1 MTVGVSPGRKGGFA
15 ARQGCEM
22 ALGFSPPFRTSCTK
36 EVDVM
41 TDYELL
47 SLVIAM
53 FMLVLA
59 AISFSKDD
67 K

>member
-1 MTVGVSPGRKGGFA
+1 MAVGVTPGRKGGFA

-22 ALGFSPPFRTSCTK
+22 APGFLPPFRTSCTK

-47 SLVIAM
+47 SLVIM
-53 FMLVLA
+53 IIMLVFA
-59 AISFSKDD
+59 ALSFYKND

>member
-22 ALGFSPPFRTSCTK
+22 ALGFSPPFRTSCRK

-41 TDYELL
+41 TDYEIL

-59 AISFSKDD
+59 AISFSKND

>member
-22 ALGFSPPFRTSCTK
+22 APGFSPPFRTSCTK

-59 AISFSKDD
+59 AISFSKND

>member
-22 ALGFSPPFRTSCTK
+22 APGFSPPFRTSCTK
-36 EVDVM
+36 EVGVM
-41 TDYELL
+41 TDYEIL

-59 AISFSKDD
+59 AISFSKND

>member
-1 MTVGVSPGRKGGFA
+1 MPAGVSPGRKGGFA

-22 ALGFSPPFRTSCTK
+22 ALGFSPPFRTYCTK

-47 SLVIAM
+47 SLVIM
-53 FMLVLA
+53 IIMLVFA
-59 AISFSKDD
+59 ALSFYKND

>member
-1 MTVGVSPGRKGGFA
+1 MAVGVTPGRKGGFA

-22 ALGFSPPFRTSCTK
+22 ALGFSPPFRTYCTK
-36 EVDVM
+36 EADVM
-41 TDYELL
+41 TDYEIL

-59 AISFSKDD
+59 AISFSKND

>member
-22 ALGFSPPFRTSCTK
+22 APVFSPPFRTSCTK

-59 AISFSKDD
+59 AISFSKND

>member
-59 AISFSKDD
+59 AISFSKND

>member
-1 MTVGVSPGRKGGFA
+1 MTVGGHPGRKGGFA

-59 AISFSKDD
+59 AISFSKND

>member
-15 ARQGCEM
+15 ARQGCGM

-59 AISFSKDD
+59 AISFSKND

>member
-1 MTVGVSPGRKGGFA
+1 MAVGVTPGRKGGFA

-22 ALGFSPPFRTSCTK
+22 APGFSPPFRTYCTK
-36 EVDVM
+36 EADVM
-41 TDYELL
+41 TDYEIL

>member
-22 ALGFSPPFRTSCTK
+22 ALGFSPPFRTYCTK

-59 AISFSKDD
+59 AISFSKND

>member
-1 MTVGVSPGRKGGFA
+1 MTVGVTPGRKGGFA

-59 AISFSKDD
+59 AISFSKND

>member
-36 EVDVM
+36 EGDVM

-59 AISFSKDD
+59 AISFSKND

>member
-41 TDYELL
+41 TDYEIL

-59 AISFSKDD
+59 AISFSKND

>member
-1 MTVGVSPGRKGGFA
+1 MTVGVATGRKGGFA

-22 ALGFSPPFRTSCTK
+22 ALGFSPPFRTYCTK

-59 AISFSKDD
+59 AISFSKND

>member
-1 MTVGVSPGRKGGFA
+1 MTVGVTPGRKGGFA

-22 ALGFSPPFRTSCTK
+22 ALGFSPPFRTPCTK

-59 AISFSKDD
+59 AISFSKND

>member
-1 MTVGVSPGRKGGFA
+1 MAVGVTPGRKGGFA

-59 AISFSKDD
+59 AISFSKND